1 MIKRSLLFWVLMAF
15 VVALLS
21 VPAIAFLT
29 RRSSRQAG
37 QTMMGS
43 TSMVAP
49 MPPSNMM
56 LEQVDSAP
64 YEYAADVSQNQ
75 KMMAERSGAGMMP
88 IAPGEPAPDS
98 FTPATERSIVRTAS
112 LGLVVKNVRQTVR
125 DITSLV
131 TSQQGFV
138 TSSSVS
144 DSIPEQDVVVGNMTL
159 RVPNEKLESILES
172 LRGMADRVTADYM
185 SAADKTTQRID
196 LEARLS
202 NLRATE
208 TQLLC
213 IMSRAT
219 TVEDTL
225 SVQKELQNVR
235 DTIERLQA
243 QLDYLKGDASM
254 STITVS
260 LSTKADVGP
269 IVPTSEPTIQEELKA
284 TLVETVRLYRQLFL
298 GLVKFLIVLSPV
310 ILIVAVVFFWRKAS
324 RKK

>member
-1 MIKRSLLFWVLMAF
+1 MAF

-29 RRSSRQAG
+29 RGNSRSVG
-37 QTMMGS
+37 QTMMGT

-49 MPPSNMM
+49 MPPVGMM
-56 LEQVDSAP
+56 DDVAQDNYAYNEAAP
-64 YEYAADVSQNQ
+64 Q
-75 KMMAERSGAGMMP
+75 KMMAERGSGNMMA
-88 IAPGEPAPDS
+88 IAPGEPTQDS

-112 LGLVVKNVRQTVR
+112 LGLVVKDVRQTVK

-131 TSQQGFV
+131 TGQQGFV
-138 TSSSVS
+138 TSSSVN
-144 DSIPEQDVVVGNMTL
+144 DSIPNSDVVMGNMTL
-159 RVPNEKLESILES
+159 RVPNDKLDSILES
-172 LRGMADRVTADYM
+172 LRGMADRVTTDQL

-196 LEARLS
+196 LEARLT

-208 TQLLC
+208 TQLLG
-213 IMSRAT
+213 IMNRAT
-219 TVEDTL
+219 NVEDTL

-235 DTIERLQA
+235 DNIERLQA

-269 IVPTSEPTIQEELKA
+269 IVPASEPSIQEELKA
-284 TLVETVRLYRQLFL
+284 TMVETVRLYRQLFL
-298 GLVKFLIVLSPV
+298 GAVKFLIVLSPV
-310 ILIVAVVFFWRKAS
+310 LLIVAMVFFWRKAS
-324 RKK
+324 ANKK